1 MSIVTVNYYLHN
13 PNECSRSLI
22 FGATEEKDLGVWCT
36 SEMKPS
42 LQVQKAVAKAMQ
54 TLGMIKRSFK
64 YLSKDSFLFLYS
76 QTVSRILCTNL
87 VIILSKRH

>member
-1 MSIVTVNYYLHN
+1 MFQIAYFQGNQGKYLG
-13 PNECSRSLI
+13 I
-22 FGATEEKDLGVWCT
+22 WCT

-64 YLSKDSFLFLYS
+64 YLSKDSFLFFYS
-76 QTVSRILCTNL
+76 QTTSRILCTNL
-87 VIILSKRH
+87 VTILSKRH